1 MHFSDY
7 KAALYRFYFIVIQYQ
22 LCCSLGYR
30 TQRNLRLKEILRK
43 ANSLALQSIISWDVH
58 SEELCPITLISV
70 CMANGVKLEGCKLRL
85 AIRKKCS
92 SSNISLEE
100 FSKLNSATKNF
111 CHVLF
116 LAQSRSLPNFS
127 DAYRNNKLLNSVT
140 NVVCV

>member
-22 LCCSLGYR
+22 SCCSLGYR

-58 SEELCPITLISV
+58 SEELCPITLINV

-85 AIRKKCS
+85 AIRKKM
-92 SSNISLEE
+92 
-100 FSKLNSATKNF
+100 F
-111 CHVLF
+111 
-116 LAQSRSLPNFS
+116 R
-127 DAYRNNKLLNSVT
+127 
-140 NVVCV
+140 